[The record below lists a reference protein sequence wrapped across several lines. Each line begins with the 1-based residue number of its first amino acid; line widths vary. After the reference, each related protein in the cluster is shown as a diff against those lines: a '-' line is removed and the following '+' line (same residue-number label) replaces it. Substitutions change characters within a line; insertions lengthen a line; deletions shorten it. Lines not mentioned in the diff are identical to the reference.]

1 MCLLHELQGAL
12 SDRSNVCQTEAAM
25 IRNCVW
31 VMLKGCLLTPERF
44 SDPAVA
50 TQPNFIS
57 FCKKRSTCLLTGGGS
72 RMYAALSTWR
82 YQNWASYE
90 AKWQSKA
97 PLTVLPPLLEWH
109 FDAVG
114 RLKLAPYFTH
124 YTKTNEISVR
134 SPPGDWFYA
143 ALLKVR
149 TSLPPPISLPSV
161 PYPPTNTP
169 LSKSNL
175 LRRLHSIPFCCTF
188 FFFFVRWVIS
198 YFSCVCLDL
207 SLPEPT
213 HFAAGLII
221 NGSGWEQKLNTFNV
235 NVSGSALLI
244 FCPLQFRLPSGMCS
258 GLKWILKGGHIM
270 TWNRTPKD
278 QEHIVMFCNG
288 GVTY

>member
-1 MCLLHELQGAL
+1 M
-12 SDRSNVCQTEAAM
+12 
-25 IRNCVW
+25 
-31 VMLKGCLLTPERF
+31 
-44 SDPAVA
+44 
-50 TQPNFIS
+50 
-57 FCKKRSTCLLTGGGS
+57 
-72 RMYAALSTWR
+72 WR
-82 YQNWASYE
+82 YQNGASYE

-97 PLTVLPPLLEWH
+97 PLTVLPPLLKWTELFRWN

-114 RLKLAPYFTH
+114 RLKLASDFTH
-124 YTKTNEISVR
+124 CTKINEISIR
-134 SPPGDWFYA
+134 SLPGDWFYA

-161 PYPPTNTP
+161 LYPPTNTP

-188 FFFFVRWVIS
+188 FFYVRWVIS

-244 FCPLQFRLPSGMCS
+244 FCPLRFQLPSGMCS

-270 TWNRTPKD
+270 TLNRTPKD
-278 QEHIVMFCNG
+278 LKHKVTFCNG